1 MFYLS
6 NTVLKEIERNLIEM
20 ADLYAILE
28 DINPEGFV
36 EVYLRDC
43 FFPTDDFYQL
53 DSDEYPF
60 LSYYA
65 RKDKRASY

>member
-1 MFYLS
+1 
-6 NTVLKEIERNLIEM
+6 M

-36 EVYLRDC
+36 EVDLRDC
-43 FFPTDDFYQL
+43 FFLTDDFYQL

-65 RKDKRASY
+65 RKGERVSY

>member
-6 NTVLKEIERNLIEM
+6 NAVLKEIERNLIEM

-36 EVYLRDC
+36 EVDLRDC
-43 FFPTDDFYQL
+43 FFLTDDFYQL

-65 RKDKRASY
+65 RKGESVSY